1 MPKKLYR
8 SRRDKMIGGVAG
20 GLADY
25 FDVDPTLVR
34 IIFIITLFLGG
45 SGVLAY
51 IILWIVVP
59 EEPFV
64 YSNTGQTGAAASSA
78 SSGSSASSAN
88 SSTEEQKASAESTAN
103 EQHQILEEQR
113 GRRRNVAGV
122 ILIIIGVLFLADN
135 FIPRFDFGDYW
146 PLILIAIGFGLL
158 LKSKKN

>member
-8 SRRDKMIGGVAG
+8 SRKDKMIGGVAG

-34 IIFIITLFLGG
+34 IVFIITLFLGG

-59 EEPFV
+59 EEPYVFT
-64 YSNTGQTGAAASSA
+64 NTGQSGTASSST
-78 SSGSSASSAN
+78 SSTTSSAGEQ
-88 SSTEEQKASAESTAN
+88 SSTESNVNEYQQAYEEQKE
-103 EQHQILEEQR
+103 
-113 GRRRNVAGV
+113 RRRNIAAV

-158 LKSKKN
+158 LKSKKK